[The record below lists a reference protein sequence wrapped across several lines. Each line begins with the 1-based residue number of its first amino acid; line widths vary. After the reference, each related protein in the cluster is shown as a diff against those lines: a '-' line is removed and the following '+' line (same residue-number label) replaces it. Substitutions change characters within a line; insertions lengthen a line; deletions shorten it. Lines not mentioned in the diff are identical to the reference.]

1 MIKLTN
7 FDRRQSPQC
16 PALKAEFLH
25 ATQNVITLKAKI
37 LRTAQNVA
45 APKAD
50 FMCATKKL
58 GYLEVCL

>member
-7 FDRRQSPQC
+7 FDRKQSPQC

-25 ATQNVITLKAKI
+25 ATQNAITLKTNFLHA
-37 LRTAQNVA
+37 TQNVA

-58 GYLEVCL
+58 VYLEARP

>member
-1 MIKLTN
+1 MIKSTN
-7 FDRRQSPQC
+7 FDHKQSPQC

-25 ATQNVITLKAKI
+25 ATQNVITLKAEF
-37 LRTAQNVA
+37 LHATQNVA

-58 GYLEVCL
+58 GYLEARP

>member
-7 FDRRQSPQC
+7 FDRKQSPQC

-25 ATQNVITLKAKI
+25 ATQNVAAPKADF
-37 LRTAQNVA
+37 LHATQNVA